1 MMTIKDFAK
10 MCGCNTQTLRYYD
23 RIDLLKPAK
32 VDEMTGYR
40 YYEVRQALDYVR
52 IKNLQLA
59 EFSIDEIKNLLFLS
73 DEEVY
78 QAFQGKIAFH
88 KERLSR
94 MMEIQA
100 SYLAETRLMERLIE
114 SLAKLLFSDEN
125 QEEQL
130 QEFGLDASDMP
141 RIIEMFREYIQ
152 KNVAEK
158 EEELYLRTDD
168 DVVGGY
174 EEVIETIEKLDKDNL
189 PNQILIGD
197 LDTVNQKP
205 FQIEDYRE
213 IWSKGGWNHVHEI
226 IDDIPVPD
234 KGITYAYVFHIRKI
248 GNVLPYGTLF
258 LYALMIRRDL
268 KDFNINCFIHE
279 STDGENRLAVL
290 EKTVPEKTETG

>member
-59 EFSIDEIKNLLFLS
+59 EFSIDEIKKLLFMS
-73 DEEVY
+73 DAEVY
-78 QAFQGKIAFH
+78 RAFQNKIAFH
-88 KERLSR
+88 KDRLSR

-125 QEEQL
+125 QKEQL

-152 KNVAEK
+152 KNAAEK

-205 FQIEDYRE
+205 FQMEDYRE
-213 IWSKGGWNHVHEI
+213 IWSKHGWKHVHEI
-226 IDDIPVPD
+226 IDEIPVPD
-234 KGITYAYVFHIRKI
+234 KGTAYAYVFHIGKM

-258 LYALMIRRDL
+258 LYALMTRRNL
-268 KDFNINCFIHE
+268 KEFNINCFVHE
-279 STDGENRLAVL
+279 SKDGVNRLAVL
-290 EKTVPEKTETG
+290 EKTVPEKTETK